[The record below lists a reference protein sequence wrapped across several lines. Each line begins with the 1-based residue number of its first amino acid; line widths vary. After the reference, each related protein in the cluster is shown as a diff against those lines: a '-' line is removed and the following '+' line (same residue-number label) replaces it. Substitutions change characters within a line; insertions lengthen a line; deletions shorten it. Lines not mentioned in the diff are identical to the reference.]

1 MRDSPQ
7 LEMFSAPRSDEPRP
21 LPCGR
26 WRRDSDGYVA
36 LPGAAPLF
44 ARQLEVDDSRL
55 NASTRVGR
63 ELQRGAL
70 AQLARL
76 AAFGCLTWA
85 SYERV
90 DDGPWERRPRGM
102 ERRHPVLS
110 SVAGF
115 AAYRTEATARLR

>member
-1 MRDSPQ
+1 MKAAEQ
-7 LEMFSAPRSDEPRP
+7 FEMFAASARPRS

-26 WRRDSDGYVA
+26 WQRDRDGYVA
-36 LPGAAPLF
+36 LPGAAPLL
-44 ARQLEVDDSRL
+44 ARQLHPADARL

-63 ELQRGAL
+63 ELQRGVF

-76 AAFGCLTWA
+76 AALGCLAWA

-90 DDGPWERRPRGM
+90 DDGPWERFPRGVF
-102 ERRHPVLS
+102 RRHPVLS

-115 AAYRTEATARLR
+115 AAYRTEATAGLP

>member
-1 MRDSPQ
+1 
-7 LEMFSAPRSDEPRP
+7 MFSAALGDEPQP
-21 LPCGR
+21 FPCGR
-26 WRRDSDGYVA
+26 WRRDVDGYVA
-36 LPGAAPLF
+36 LPGVAPLF
-44 ARQLEVDDSRL
+44 ARHLDVADSRL
-55 NASTRVGR
+55 DAGTRVGR

-76 AAFGCLTWA
+76 TALGCLTWA